1 MVPSM
6 MMRALAMSALVA
18 AANGHGAVSIP
29 RPRNSLDAGDDK
41 VGGSCY
47 SSVNGGKNGQAC
59 FWFNNVRV
67 AATRLPAL
75 TMYPCTRVPM
85 YPCTHVGSNNCFELT
100 VPALRDSG
108 LLDRMRRV
116 RRHAQQRRRYRRHDP
131 QVPV

>member
-1 MVPSM
+1 M

-18 AANGHGAVSIP
+18 AANGHGAVSIL

-75 TMYPCTRVPM
+75 THVPM
-85 YPCTHVGSNNCFELT
+85 YPCAHVPMYPRGKQQL
-100 VPALRDSG
+100 LRAYG
-108 LLDRMRRV
+108 AGV
-116 RRHAQQRRRYRRHDP
+116 A
-131 QVPV
+131 